1 MKRKRASRT
10 RAKEDVILINR
21 VATFILIDPHHLVLL
36 TSCTRTK
43 TKKKNRVN
51 LNVPLEAAST
61 KTSVN
66 KDVGVES
73 VTFSGK
79 TVHTFFVF
87 QVQQFHTFG
96 TTTQSQLTKEKRRR

>member
-1 MKRKRASRT
+1 M
-10 RAKEDVILINR
+10 INR

-43 TKKKNRVN
+43 NQKKNRVN

-79 TVHTFFVF
+79 TVHIFCFSSPTVSYIW
-87 QVQQFHTFG
+87 HDKKIAINERKT
-96 TTTQSQLTKEKRRR
+96 